1 MLYRRFYMTTVFACL
16 ASLALAFSLTMWRLR
31 GEWHDNLHRL
41 SRLTEDY
48 FEAELVPHLDDPT
61 VAAVAIDRLGKRLDA
76 QLALYDAQE
85 QLVAGKEALLPVP
98 DEGSF
103 ERARHEGLIFGRG
116 KELRWMLLPL
126 RRSDGTPAGFVQEA
140 SARTGG
146 PPRPWWFFTVF
157 LLVLALIALLM
168 VPATRSVTRP
178 LEILT
183 ASARRFGE
191 GDFAHR
197 VPVLGPE
204 EIARL
209 GEEMNEMAGR
219 LSAMIH
225 TQKQLLADVSH
236 ELRSP
241 LARIQV
247 ALELARAQGG
257 AKDQLDSI
265 GGDIDELIRLVSD
278 ILASSRLDLRP
289 DSLRLK
295 NLEVASLLDHAR
307 ERAVEAGMDA
317 DRLQLMLPDDLPAV
331 KADAELVAHALSN
344 LIENARQHAADSTPI
359 VLSAERR
366 DDRVRL
372 SVRDRGPGIPQAELS
387 RLFEPF
393 YRPDQSRTRKN
404 GGGAGL
410 GLSLVRRIAELHGA
424 PPDVT
429 SEVGKG
435 STFGFSLPIA

>member
-1 MLYRRFYMTTVFACL
+1 MHQHGWHQHGWHHHQHHGTLYRRFYMTTLFACL
-16 ASLALAFSLTMWRLR
+16 ASLALALSLTFWRIR
-31 GEWHDNLHRL
+31 SEWH
-41 SRLTEDY
+41 
-48 FEAELVPHLDDPT
+48 A
-61 VAAVAIDRLGKRLDA
+61 
-76 QLALYDAQE
+76 
-85 QLVAGKEALLPVP
+85 
-98 DEGSF
+98 
-103 ERARHEGLIFGRG
+103 
-116 KELRWMLLPL
+116 
-126 RRSDGTPAGFVQEA
+126 
-140 SARTGG
+140 G

-157 LLVLALIALLM
+157 LLVLALIGLLM

-178 LEILT
+178 LELLT

-191 GDFAHR
+191 GDFTHR
-197 VPVLGPE
+197 VPVVGPD

-209 GEEMNEMAGR
+209 GREMNEMAGR

-247 ALELARAQGG
+247 ALELARTQGG
-257 AKDQLDSI
+257 APGPLSSI
-265 GGDIDELIRLVSD
+265 AGDVDELTRLVSD

-289 DSLRLK
+289 ESLRLQDS
-295 NLEVASLLDHAR
+295 EVGSLLGDAR
-307 ERAVEAGMDA
+307 DRAVEAGLDPA
-317 DRLQLMLPDDLPAV
+317 RLSMQFPDDLPAV
-331 KADAELVAHALSN
+331 KADTELVAHALSN
-344 LIENARQHAADSTPI
+344 LIENARQHTPDGSLI
-359 VLSAERR
+359 VLGAERR
-366 DDRVRL
+366 DDRVHL
-372 SVRDRGPGIPQAELS
+372 TVRDEGPGIPTTELS

-424 PPDVT
+424 PPAVT